1 MQQELTA
8 HSQPP
13 QNALCLFRLSDVAI
27 YLPLSQLCIAVGELH
42 KVTYRARDTNL
53 PAALSSF
60 HFRQPAVPLDK
71 SVPSMAANIALS
83 TLIVLVISP

>member
-53 PAALSSF
+53 PAAQLFSL
-60 HFRQPAVPLDK
+60 PAACC
-71 SVPSMAANIALS
+71 SVG
-83 TLIVLVISP
+83 